1 MTQVLLFPKCN
12 KLPTL
17 MHKHFIKIP
26 NTRRYILSDSVA
38 IGLLKFQPELT
49 LPPPPPFNPSPLF
62 PLSST
67 SVATSTVRLPQ
78 TLVTTPHS
86 ISKSAKLPNSKSERL
101 ALIYQE
107 QRKKKTGFRSALKV
121 KLFSFLDS
129 KILNA
134 MGFLI
139 CWG

>member
-49 LPPPPPFNPSPLF
+49 LPPPTPHLSSLF
-62 PLSST
+62 PLLQ
-67 SVATSTVRLPQ
+67 LPPPQSAFLKLWSPPHTQSQRVQSFQ
-78 TLVTTPHS
+78 TL
-86 ISKSAKLPNSKSERL
+86 N
-101 ALIYQE
+101 

>member
-26 NTRRYILSDSVA
+26 NKRRYILSDSVA
-38 IGLLKFQPELT
+38 IGLFKFQPELT
-49 LPPPPPFNPSPLF
+49 LLPHPSPLC

-67 SVATSTVRLPQ
+67 SVATSAVCFPQ

-86 ISKSAKLPNSKSERL
+86 ISKSAKLPNSKSERS